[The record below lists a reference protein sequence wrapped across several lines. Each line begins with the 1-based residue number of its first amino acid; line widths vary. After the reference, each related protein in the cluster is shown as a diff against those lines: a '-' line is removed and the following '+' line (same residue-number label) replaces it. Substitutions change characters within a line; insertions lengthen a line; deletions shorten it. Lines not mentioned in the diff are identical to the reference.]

1 MKLFFFFLIF
11 FNLSFFLNAEENPA
25 PFGIKLGEHISKS
38 FEGNLKCS
46 INETVEDYKLYRCS
60 IDPPKPDRHFE
71 NYDVQFDN
79 KFNVWNITA
88 TKKIDKKDE
97 KYYRNFVKNLSDIL
111 IKKYNMTRIIDIRM
125 CDELYNDFYKKDNFI
140 AIGKYEKAKKIDKIY
155 FKQKNKR
162 KLSKEAKKFLIPDGA
177 NFYELCKLH
186 YGNGRLMGIEFFI
199 NKYTSLFNTR
209 NEDYN
214 IEQQIKLLEKH
225 QKIQHV
231 YNFNFSFIP
240 TTIEECINVLSKSEG
255 SIYGD
260 YDCNTEM
267 LLANDWFEIK
277 IRLKEQ
283 ISVKPG
289 FDLYIHYKESFPFG
303 GWPDHMN
310 NYLKNQL
317 QNQNQSIEDSN
328 F

>member
-1 MKLFFFFLIF
+1 
-11 FNLSFFLNAEENPA
+11 
-25 PFGIKLGEHISKS
+25 
-38 FEGNLKCS
+38 
-46 INETVEDYKLYRCS
+46 
-60 IDPPKPDRHFE
+60 
-71 NYDVQFDN
+71 
-79 KFNVWNITA
+79 
-88 TKKIDKKDE
+88 
-97 KYYRNFVKNLSDIL
+97 
-111 IKKYNMTRIIDIRM
+111 
-125 CDELYNDFYKKDNFI
+125 
-140 AIGKYEKAKKIDKIY
+140 
-155 FKQKNKR
+155 
-162 KLSKEAKKFLIPDGA
+162 
-177 NFYELCKLH
+177 YELCKLH

-199 NKYTSLFNTR
+199 NKYTSPFNTR

-225 QKIQHV
+225 KKIQNV
-231 YNFNFSFIP
+231 YNLNFSFIP

-277 IRLKEQ
+277 IRLKEL

-289 FDLYIHYKESFPFG
+289 FELYIDYKEFLPFSLLF
-303 GWPDHMN
+303 WPDHMN

-317 QNQNQSIEDSN
+317 QNQNQSIEESN